1 MQRKNHTFF
10 LSSFL
15 LRKFKITF
23 FKFLKMTRVKRGNV
37 SRKRHK
43 KVLNLTK
50 GFRGA
55 ASLLFRTANQQ
66 NMKALRSAYTN
77 RRKKKRNFRRLWILR
92 LNAAIRAN
100 GFNYSEFLFFLK
112 NSKIVLN
119 RKVLAQFSI
128 CDPEMFVKF
137 IHSIEKK

>member
-1 MQRKNHTFF
+1 
-10 LSSFL
+10 
-15 LRKFKITF
+15 
-23 FKFLKMTRVKRGNV
+23 MTRVKRGNV

-43 KVLNLTK
+43 KILNMTK

-66 NMKALRSAYTN
+66 NMKALRYSYTN
-77 RRKKKRNFRRLWILR
+77 RRKKKRDFRRVWIAR
-92 LNAAIRAN
+92 VNAAVRN
-100 GFNYSEFLFFLK
+100 YGMNYSEFLFLLK

-128 CDPEMFVKF
+128 CDPEMFLQFLNSLTKN
-137 IHSIEKK
+137 S